1 MSESLKGKNEDIA
14 AKKFSAYFPCWK
26 ELTAEQQKFLSSAVH
41 EYRYPKGTLLHSGSS
56 DCIGLLLVTSGQVRV
71 YTVSS
76 EGRELTLYRLLERDM
91 CLFSASCIMPS
102 IQFDVMV
109 SAEQDSTAFVIPAQI
124 YQTLMERSA
133 AVANY
138 TNELMASHFSDV
150 MWLMDQILNKKLDT
164 RLAAFLLE
172 ESALSGSNV
181 VTITHEQIA
190 NHLGSVR
197 EMISRMLDYF
207 QKEGLVRLGR
217 GNIRLLNLPKLTD
230 LAQRSLR

>member
-1 MSESLKGKNEDIA
+1 
-14 AKKFSAYFPCWK
+14 
-26 ELTAEQQKFLSSAVH
+26 
-41 EYRYPKGTLLHSGSS
+41 
-56 DCIGLLLVTSGQVRV
+56 
-71 YTVSS
+71 
-76 EGRELTLYRLLERDM
+76 
-91 CLFSASCIMPS
+91 
-102 IQFDVMV
+102 
-109 SAEQDSTAFVIPAQI
+109 
-124 YQTLMERSA
+124 
-133 AVANY
+133 
-138 TNELMASHFSDV
+138 